1 MYLTT
6 YMECM
11 SYCKG
16 ELAVEIGDEFESEFD
31 EMREDVRIEML
42 ASTRLLRQFGPQLG
56 RPRVDTLNGSRHA
69 NMKELRFTAADGE
82 WRVAFAFDTKRK
94 AILLVAGDKSG
105 VGERRFYRGLIR
117 KADDRFDAHLA
128 RLKKE
133 RR

>member
-16 ELAVEIGDEFESEFD
+16 EPAVEIGDEFESEFD

-42 ASTRLLRQFGPQLG
+42 ALTRLLRQFGPQLG